1 MEESF
6 HLHLA
11 EVIGMVGGLMG
22 IGGTVIGYLI
32 KRSIFKEI
40 DDLKEKK
47 QDMAMCEQIESVAC
61 RDRDEI
67 KADLKD
73 GKREFKYLHRKID
86 MILFKMRIP
95 FTHPNEDEET
105 DGNTG

>member
-11 EVIGMVGGLMG
+11 EVIGMIGGLVG
-22 IGGTVIGYLI
+22 IFGAIIGYLM
-32 KRSIFKEI
+32 KRAIFKEI

-47 QDMAMCEQIESVAC
+47 QDRTMCEQIESVAC

-95 FTHPNEDEET
+95 FTRPNEDEET
-105 DGNTG
+105 GGNIG

>member
-1 MEESF
+1 MQF
-6 HLHLA
+6 TLA
-11 EVIGMVGGLMG
+11 EVIGMIGGLIG
-22 IGGTVIGYLI
+22 IFGGIIIYLI

-40 DDLKEKK
+40 DDLREKK
-47 QDMAMCEQIESVAC
+47 QDKAMCEQIETVAC

-73 GKREFKYLHRKID
+73 GKKEFKYLHRKID

-95 FTHPNEDEET
+95 LIHPNEDEGTE
-105 DGNTG
+105 GNVG

>member
-1 MEESF
+1 MQETF
-6 HLHLA
+6 RLT
-11 EVIGMVGGLMG
+11 EVIGMIGGLIG
-22 IGGTVIGYLI
+22 IGGATMGYLI

-40 DDLKEKK
+40 DELKEKK
-47 QDMAMCEQIESVAC
+47 QDKAMCDQIESVAC

-95 FTHPNEDEET
+95 FAHPNEDEET
-105 DGNTG
+105 EGNAG